1 MLSVQGDRNSVLSIF
16 FKFGVKG
23 LKHINLHY
31 IFEFE
36 HRFNNAFSMD
46 FMTQALIFKK
56 NILIF
61 KENRAKFVFSL

>member
-1 MLSVQGDRNSVLSIF
+1 MLSVQGDGNSVLSIF

-36 HRFNNAFSMD
+36 HRFNAFSMD
-46 FMTQALIFKK
+46 FMTQAST
-56 NILIF
+56 NI
-61 KENRAKFVFSL
+61 

>member
-1 MLSVQGDRNSVLSIF
+1 MLSVQGDGNSVLSIF

-36 HRFNNAFSMD
+36 HRFNAFSMD

-61 KENRAKFVFSL
+61 KENRAKFVFS